1 MKRTK
6 LEMYI
11 DILHLLAEDGPLK
24 LTHLTN
30 SADINSHQI
39 RQQIEFLIRQGMVI
53 EEPVGKVRVAY
64 LITKRGSRALQF
76 FRSEKPALRIVE
88 KIRETQF

>member
-1 MKRTK
+1 MKRSK

-30 SADINSHQI
+30 SADINSNQI
-39 RQQIEFLIRQGMVI
+39 KQQIEFLVKQGMVT

-64 LITKRGSRALQF
+64 LITKRGARALQF
-76 FRSEKPALRIVE
+76 FRGEKPVLQVIGR
-88 KIRETQF
+88 IREAQF